1 MAVKFYLAT
10 WSGCLDYLEKG
21 YPHKNV
27 CIKTYWFKV
36 FVGNWKSTTNPRF
49 YTLTIYPEKSHSFG
63 QEKRGNSSRKTNKA
77 DQFFHSS

>member
-36 FVGNWKSTTNPRF
+36 FVGNISIENQLQTQGS
-49 YTLTIYPEKSHSFG
+49 IH
-63 QEKRGNSSRKTNKA
+63 
-77 DQFFHSS
+77 